1 MTTYILF
8 ILGFAIL
15 ILGAK
20 WLVDGAAS
28 IGKRFGLSQLL
39 IGLTLVAVGT
49 SLPELVI
56 NVFASI
62 EGNTDLAIG
71 NVLGSNIMNSLLIIG
86 AAALIYPIHVSR
98 QTINKDLIFNLGVV
112 LLLFVLAND
121 RFFERPDVINR
132 LDGFILLG
140 LLCYFLYLSFFKS
153 AKGEIEPED
162 EIKPIGLW
170 ASIGFILLGMTGL
183 FFGGKWIVAGAEQV
197 AGDLGFSQSLIGMTL
212 VAAATSLPELVT
224 SVIASFRKNSAIA
237 IGNAIGSNI
246 FNVLLVLGLSAV
258 IHPIPFDPGVNMELG
273 ILGSSGL
280 LLFLFIR
287 TGKTKRTISRWEGG
301 LLVMGYIAFLYYSIY
316 YQ

>member
-1 MTTYILF
+1 MTTYIFF

-39 IGLTLVAVGT
+39 IGLTLVALGT

-62 EGNTDLAIG
+62 DGNTDLAIG
-71 NVLGSNIMNSLLIIG
+71 NVLGSNIMNTLLIIG
-86 AAALIYPIHVSR
+86 AAAFIYPISVSK
-98 QTINKDLIFNLGVV
+98 QTINKDLIFNLGVII
-112 LLLFVLAND
+112 LLFVLAND
-121 RFFERPDVINR
+121 YLFERPDRINR

-140 LLCYFLYLSFFKS
+140 FIGYFLYLSFFKS
-153 AKGEIEPED
+153 DKAEIITEED
-162 EIKPIGLW
+162 IKTLGLW
-170 ASIGFILLGMTGL
+170 PSIGFILLGMSGL

-224 SVIASFRKNSAIA
+224 SVIASFKKNSSIA

-246 FNVLLVLGLSAV
+246 FNILLVLGLSAV
-258 IHPIPFDPGVNMELG
+258 IQPIPFDPGVNIQLG
-273 ILGSSGL
+273 ILGSSAL
-280 LLFLFIR
+280 LLFLFIK

-301 LLVMGYIAFLYYSIY
+301 LLVLGYIAFLYYSIN